1 MDTYK
6 SGISNAILTALFL
19 GILATLLCF
28 VYYISYKEITGFP
41 LSDLIN
47 VSSLIFII
55 NILFLALG
63 SMYYL
68 FLWMSKKAEVIYIL
82 ITVILTAAAVW
93 AASGAH
99 RVNDVIVN
107 REFHQLLVGIIMI
120 IGVIASAGIP
130 ILYHNKKFNE
140 EVL

>member
-1 MDTYK
+1 
-6 SGISNAILTALFL
+6 
-19 GILATLLCF
+19 
-28 VYYISYKEITGFP
+28 
-41 LSDLIN
+41 
-47 VSSLIFII
+47 
-55 NILFLALG
+55 
-63 SMYYL
+63 MYYL
-68 FLWMSKKAEVIYIL
+68 FLWMSRKAEVIYIL
-82 ITVILTAAAVW
+82 ITVLLTATAVW